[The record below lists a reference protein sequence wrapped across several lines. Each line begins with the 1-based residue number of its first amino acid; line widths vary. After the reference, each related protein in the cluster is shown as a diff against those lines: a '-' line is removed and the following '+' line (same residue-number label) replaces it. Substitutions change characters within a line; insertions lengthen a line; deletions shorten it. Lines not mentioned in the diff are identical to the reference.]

1 MLDFAPTEE
10 QEEIRKL
17 AQSLALD
24 HLRPHARRAEAEQDS
39 STELRLTLAQ
49 TGLTSPFPE
58 EYGGS
63 GPLEAVTYTLIAEEL
78 AYGDP
83 GLALNIIGS
92 LMGPLTVWLAGSHE
106 QQQQYLPPFCNPTSG
121 YLQRGSLAFAESTGT
136 YRLADIRLQ
145 ARRTSE
151 GYLLTGTKRDVV
163 HGQRADLRVVL
174 ARLVENEN
182 ENEDKVAEGKL
193 CAFVLPSPLEGLSI
207 QAEAEKLGLQ
217 AAPSARYRFTQAQV
231 PASALLGEAGS
242 SGVVRAATL
251 YQILRAAL
259 ACGTARA
266 AFEYCSAYARER
278 IAFGR
283 PIVSYQGIAFM
294 IAEMAMKLDA
304 ARLLTWRAACSWD
317 RGEADET
324 LIREAE
330 SAQRQAIKMAQA
342 ATTDA
347 IQVMGGAGFMQDHPA
362 EMWMRDAAAME

>member
-17 AQSLALD
+17 AQSIALD
-24 HLRPHARRAEAEQDS
+24 YLRPHARRAEAEHDS
-39 STELRLTLAQ
+39 STELRLALAQ

-92 LMGPLTVWLAGSHE
+92 LMGPLTVWLAGNRE
-106 QQQQYLPPFCNPTSG
+106 QQERYLPPFCDATSG
-121 YLQRGSLAFAESTGT
+121 YLQRGSLAFAEQTGG
-136 YRLADIRLQ
+136 YSLADVRLP
-145 ARRTSE
+145 ARRSNE
-151 GYLLTGTKRDVV
+151 GYLLNGLKRDVV
-163 HGQRADLRVVL
+163 HGQHADLRVVL
-174 ARLVENEN
+174 ARLS
-182 ENEDKVAEGKL
+182 EDEEGAAEGTL
-193 CAFVLPSPLEGLSI
+193 CAFVLPSSLEGLSI
-207 QAEAEKLGLQ
+207 QAEEEKLGLQ
-217 AAPSARYRFTQAQV
+217 AAPSAIYRFNQAQL
-231 PASALLGEAGS
+231 PASSLLGEPGS
-242 SGVVRAATL
+242 QGVVRAATL
-251 YQILRAAL
+251 YQILRAAI

-266 AFEYCSAYARER
+266 ALEYCSAYARER

-283 PIVSYQGIAFM
+283 PIVSYQGIAFI

-317 RGEADET
+317 RGEAEER

-330 SAQRQAIKMAQA
+330 SAQRQAVKMAQA

>member
-17 AQSLALD
+17 AQSIALD
-24 HLRPHARRAEAEQDS
+24 HLRPHARKAETERDS
-39 STELRLTLAQ
+39 PNELRLTLAQ
-49 TGLTSPFPE
+49 TGLTTPFPE

-63 GPLEAVTYTLIAEEL
+63 GPLEAVTYSLIVEEL

-83 GLALNIIGS
+83 GLALNIVGS
-92 LMGPLTVWLAGSHE
+92 LMGPLAVWLAGSRE
-106 QQQQYLPPFCNPTSG
+106 QQERYLPPFGNSTSG
-121 YLQRGSLAFAESTGT
+121 YLQRGSLAFAERTGGYT
-136 YRLADIRLQ
+136 LADIHLQ
-145 ARRTSE
+145 ARRTSD
-151 GYLLTGTKRDVV
+151 GYLLNGTKRDVV

-174 ARLVENEN
+174 ARLSEHES
-182 ENEDKVAEGKL
+182 ESAEGKL
-193 CAFVLPSPLEGLSI
+193 CAFVLSDAQEGLSI
-207 QAEAEKLGLQ
+207 QAEEEKLGLQ
-217 AAPSARYRFTQAQV
+217 AAPSATYLFNQV
-231 PASALLGEAGS
+231 QLPAEALLGEAGS

-251 YQILRAAL
+251 YQILRAAI

-283 PIVSYQGIAFM
+283 PIVSYQGIAFI

-304 ARLLTWRAACSWD
+304 ARLLTWRAASSWD

-324 LIREAE
+324 LIYEAE
-330 SAQRQAIKMAQA
+330 SAQRQAVKMAQA

>member
-17 AQSLALD
+17 AQSIALD
-24 HLRPHARRAEAEQDS
+24 HLRPHARKAEAERDS

-49 TGLTSPFPE
+49 TGLTTPFPE

-92 LMGPLTVWLAGSHE
+92 LMGPLTVWLAGSRE
-106 QQQQYLPPFCNPTSG
+106 QQERYLPPFGDPTSG
-121 YLQRGSLAFAESTGT
+121 YLQRGSLAFAERSGSYT
-136 YRLADIRLQ
+136 LADVHLQ
-145 ARRTSE
+145 ARRTGE
-151 GYLLTGTKRDVV
+151 GYLLNGTKRDVV

-174 ARLVENEN
+174 ARLAESES
-182 ENEDKVAEGKL
+182 AEGQL
-193 CAFVLPSPLEGLSI
+193 CAFVLHGVQEGLSI
-207 QAEAEKLGLQ
+207 QDEEEKLGLQ
-217 AAPSARYRFTQAQV
+217 AAPSATYHFHQAQL
-231 PASALLGEAGS
+231 PAEALLGEAGS
-242 SGVVRAATL
+242 SGAVRAATL
-251 YQILRAAL
+251 YQILRAAI

-283 PIVSYQGIAFM
+283 PIVSYQGIAFI

-324 LIREAE
+324 LIYEAE
-330 SAQRQAIKMAQA
+330 SAQHQAVKMAQA